1 MNSSDITKKDNEE
14 INKNKSIIENIKSN
28 YILKIIFNYLPQY
41 RLLKINKY
49 YRMNQKRL
57 DLNINEYKN
66 YCESFSSIILEII
79 PFQHDYGSFINI
91 DKNDELYY
99 HIYFNNNKEEI
110 KRTYIN
116 KNEEI
121 NNILIKISFP
131 IISFY
136 KLFYDCKCIKSII
149 FKEFYRNNINNMSK
163 MFSNSS
169 LKTIDFYNSNTIN
182 VIEMNEMFDSCKNL
196 KEINISNFN
205 TEKVRNMSCMF
216 YDCNSLE
223 KINISNFVTNNV
235 IDMRCM
241 FYGCSSLKELNISNF
256 VTNNVIDMRGMFSGC
271 SSLTELNL
279 NNFNT
284 NNVTNMSYMFSECS
298 SLEKLNISNF
308 NTNNVANMSYMFYK
322 CISLKELDSSKFKI
336 INEIDMNNMFDGCS
350 DELKRQ
356 IIFEN

>member
-1 MNSSDITKKDNEE
+1 MNSNDITKKENEE

-169 LKTIDFYNSNTIN
+169 LKTIDF
-182 VIEMNEMFDSCKNL
+182 
-196 KEINISNFN
+196 
-205 TEKVRNMSCMF
+205 
-216 YDCNSLE
+216 
-223 KINISNFVTNNV
+223 
-235 IDMRCM
+235 
-241 FYGCSSLKELNISNF
+241 
-256 VTNNVIDMRGMFSGC
+256 
-271 SSLTELNL
+271 
-279 NNFNT
+279 
-284 NNVTNMSYMFSECS
+284 
-298 SLEKLNISNF
+298 
-308 NTNNVANMSYMFYK
+308 
-322 CISLKELDSSKFKI
+322 
-336 INEIDMNNMFDGCS
+336 
-350 DELKRQ
+350 
-356 IIFEN
+356 